1 MIHAFWFTIYTCIR
15 TDDLHEK
22 KKEKKEEKTEKKK
35 KYIYKKKYIV
45 MVARCYNCVYLYIVW
60 ECAS

>member
-1 MIHAFWFTIYTCIR
+1 MIDVFWFTIYTCIR

-22 KKEKKEEKTEKKK
+22 KKKKKEEKTEK
-35 KYIYKKKYIV
+35 KKKYIV